1 MFKICILLLV
11 HCMCNKYQMQHNFP
25 YIQPCN
31 TRTVP
36 LSAYVSHVAHAIN
49 TGAMIPLGDYG
60 GDTLYYFT
68 TLGNGLGS
76 IKYTVFD
83 RNTHVG
89 LASFLARF
97 GAATTVRD
105 LLFYQAGKTTIPLEY
120 VILPKIEYN
129 FLQPPGDVIPQ

>member
-1 MFKICILLLV
+1 
-11 HCMCNKYQMQHNFP
+11 
-25 YIQPCN
+25 
-31 TRTVP
+31 
-36 LSAYVSHVAHAIN
+36 
-49 TGAMIPLGDYG
+49 MIPLGDYG

-83 RNTHVG
+83 RSTHVG
-89 LASFLARF
+89 LASFLTRF

-129 FLQPPGDVIPQ
+129 FSQPPGDVISQ